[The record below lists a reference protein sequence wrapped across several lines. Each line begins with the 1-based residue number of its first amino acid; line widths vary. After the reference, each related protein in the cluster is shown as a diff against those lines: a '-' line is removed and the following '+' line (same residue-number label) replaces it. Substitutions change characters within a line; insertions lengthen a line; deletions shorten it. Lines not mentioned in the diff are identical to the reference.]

1 MEKNIKSRLFRKS
14 KKAKNSKR
22 KVRAKDKNRRK
33 NRRTRETRKISE
45 KILEIPENLGKKIE
59 QLKLKKVRELNILES
74 ELNKLEGLKI
84 KKIVQEIDELTNGSN
99 NKLRI
104 GSKYFS

>member
-1 MEKNIKSRLFRKS
+1 M
-14 KKAKNSKR
+14 
-22 KVRAKDKNRRK
+22 
-33 NRRTRETRKISE
+33 
-45 KILEIPENLGKKIE
+45 
-59 QLKLKKVRELNILES
+59 RELNILES

-84 KKIVQEIDELTNGSN
+84 KKIVQEIDELTNDSN